1 VTVPEGKTILYLNG
15 TAGAGAWG
23 GYVVADPTLNSPTA
37 LAHEMSHLYG
47 LNDSADDAG
56 NWYGDPH
63 DVMSAMNVLCFGGN
77 LLFDSADAGCN
88 TGGVAAPSGPGL
100 DAGNRIA
107 LGLLP
112 SGRVRQL
119 TPGAS
124 KQTVSLDVTAL
135 DRPEAGASAEGAA
148 QAIRI
153 PIAAGPLP
161 ECVAG
166 NTCSTTGNYYTVE
179 LREPRGWDRSF
190 ARAAVEIHKVA
201 LTNDSTQT
209 FLQTGP
215 SEYLAGSTYQD
226 PNITVKVDSLAPA
239 RGVARV
245 TVTY

>member
-1 VTVPEGKTILYLNG
+1 
-15 TAGAGAWG
+15 
-23 GYVVADPTLNSPTA
+23 
-37 LAHEMSHLYG
+37 MSHVYG

-56 NWYGDPH
+56 NWFGDPH
-63 DVMSAMNVLCFGGN
+63 DVMSAMDVLCYEGNPLFG
-77 LLFDSADAGCN
+77 SADAGCR
-88 TGGVAAPSGPGL
+88 TGGLTAPSGPGL

-112 SGRVRQL
+112 AGRVRLL
-119 TPGAS
+119 TPAS
-124 KQTVSLDVTAL
+124 ARQTTSLDITAL
-135 DRPEAGASAEGAA
+135 DRPEAGASPEGAM

-153 PIAAGPLP
+153 PIAAGALP
-161 ECVAG
+161 ECVTG
-166 NTCSTTGNYYTVE
+166 NTCGTTGNYYTVE

-190 ARAAVEIHKVA
+190 DRSAVEIHKVA

-209 FLQTGP
+209 FLQTQP

-226 PNITVKVDSLAPA
+226 ANITVRVDSLDAA